1 MKSNRN
7 PIISCGYFPK
17 NEIISLLTVLLMPS
31 ANCFIYRKSGD
42 LLTARGASK
51 MLASKRGFGEDI
63 TSREDVIQ
71 TFLFIWVSILANLKV
86 AFTT

>member
-63 TSREDVIQ
+63 VQAGAIS
-71 TFLFIWVSILANLKV
+71 
-86 AFTT
+86 